1 MPSIWN
7 ERFGLVVAEGMSNGA
22 AIITSKVEGIPE
34 IIRKNGIVIENID
47 DGLLAN
53 AKDMLSQLKEI
64 ELDVVEYSK
73 VDNTQYKINDKLEK
87 RIKTLEQKVGK

>member
-1 MPSIWN
+1 VPSIWN

-47 DGLLAN
+47 DNKLVYE
-53 AKDMLSQLKEI
+53 LKKLI
-64 ELDVVEYSK
+64 E
-73 VDNTQYKINDKLEK
+73 DKTK
-87 RIKTLEQKVGK
+87 RKNF